1 MGCGS
6 HIPSVLD
13 AVPESQWCSCGP
25 QVERSG
31 KMYPPGGKCLSTLFE
46 RRGICCERRTVA
58 DSGLFLIGSF
68 GGMIMN
74 MLGFGGKKGDG
85 KEEL

>member
-1 MGCGS
+1 
-6 HIPSVLD
+6 
-13 AVPESQWCSCGP
+13 
-25 QVERSG
+25 
-31 KMYPPGGKCLSTLFE
+31 MYPPGGKCLSTLFK

>member
-25 QVERSG
+25 QVERGG
-31 KMYPPGGKCLSTLFE
+31 KLYPPGGTCSYLPEIVILSIE
-46 RRGICCERRTVA
+46 GIKFA
-58 DSGLFLIGSF
+58 DCASLC
-68 GGMIMN
+68 
-74 MLGFGGKKGDG
+74 
-85 KEEL
+85 